1 MADQKIKCP
10 KCGAEI
16 PLTDA
21 LTSQVEGAL
30 RSEFEAKS
38 KEQAKELAKQKDTL
52 LKEMKRLA
60 EKQRLVDELVEERA
74 REASKKISARER
86 EKFFAEQ
93 AEATKALEQELE
105 EKSRKVSELQKHE
118 VELRKQKRELD
129 QKQQE
134 LELEN
139 QRKLDREIK
148 KIEEEAKRKAAEDN
162 MLKVREKD
170 DLIKS
175 MQDQIESLKR
185 RSEVGSQE
193 AQGEALEGE
202 LQDVLQGAFP
212 FDKFTEVKK
221 GARGADILQVIRNH
235 TGKECGSIL
244 WESKNTKE
252 FKRPWV
258 EKLKNDQR
266 EAGAQVAVIM
276 SMALPKEIDNF
287 GLYDDVWV
295 TDYRSAVGL
304 AMALR
309 QGVLNIKRAE
319 IVIANKD
326 GLKDVV
332 YNYITSQEFSMHI
345 KAIVSTYSK
354 MQEDLET
361 ERRSMRRIWKKRE
374 TQNQKI
380 IDNTTD
386 IYATIEGLIGDQKIL
401 GEVRPLS
408 LDAIGDD

>member
-38 KEQAKELAKQKDTL
+38 KEQAKDLAKQKETL
-52 LKEMKRLA
+52 VKEMKRLA

-74 REASKKISARER
+74 KEESKKIAARER
-86 EKFFAEQ
+86 EKFLAEQ

-139 QRKLDREIK
+139 QRKLDQEIK

-162 MLKVREKD
+162 MLKAREKD
-170 DLIKS
+170 DLIKA
-175 MQDQIESLKR
+175 MQEQIGSLQRKV
-185 RSEVGSQE
+185 ETGSQE

-202 LQDVLQGAFP
+202 LQELLERSFP
-212 FDKFTEVKK
+212 YDSFVEVKK
-221 GARGADILQVIRNH
+221 GVRGADILQTVKNN
-235 TGKECGSIL
+235 TGKACGAIL
-244 WESKNTKE
+244 WESKSTKE

-266 EAGAQVAVIM
+266 EAGAQVAVLM

-287 GLYDDVWV
+287 GVYDDVWV

-304 AMALR
+304 ATALR

-345 KAIVSTYSK
+345 KAIVSTYGK
-354 MQEDLET
+354 MQEDLES
-361 ERRSMRRIWKKRE
+361 EKRSMRRIWKKRE

-401 GEVRPLS
+401 GEVKPLS